1 MPLSIAISRIRVRC
15 GAGASE
21 EKLQSCALVLWF
33 RKPVMIIRAA
43 LLLTL
48 ALTPL
53 RAAVAQIQEPK
64 PKLASAATPLLRP
77 DDYLRSHPAPDFWT
91 LLAFYVPQATD
102 AACSVASI
110 TMALNAARGLPP
122 SATDPIITQQRLLE
136 RVADARWTEATVQG
150 GPGVTWAELEGYV
163 AEGLRAY
170 QVPATLQVWRPSD
183 GSAATLEQLRE
194 LLAENEQ
201 SSADVIVGVFD
212 QGVLTGDVNIG
223 HVSPIAAYDQRNKR
237 VLVMDVDREW
247 YVPYW
252 VSDELLLEAML
263 KPGSHDPERG
273 GLLRVRKIE
282 PQVN

>member
-1 MPLSIAISRIRVRC
+1 M
-15 GAGASE
+15 
-21 EKLQSCALVLWF
+21 
-33 RKPVMIIRAA
+33 MIRAA

-53 RAAVAQIQEPK
+53 AAAVAQIHEPK
-64 PKLASAATPLLRP
+64 PKLASAAVPLLRP
-77 DDYLRSHPAPDFWT
+77 DDYVRSHPAPDFWT

-110 TMALNAARGLPP
+110 TMALNAVRGLPP
-122 SATDPIITQQRLLE
+122 FAADAIITQQRLLE
-136 RVADARWTEATVQG
+136 RVADERWTAATAQG
-150 GPGVTWAELEGYV
+150 GPGVTWAELEGYFMQ
-163 AEGLRAY
+163 GLRAY
-170 QVPATLQVWRPSD
+170 QVPAAVETWRPSD
-183 GSAATLEQLRE
+183 ASPATLQHLRA
-194 LLAENEQ
+194 LLAGNEQ
-201 SSADVIVGVFD
+201 SSADVVVGVFD

-223 HVSPIAAYDQRNKR
+223 HVSPIAAYDQQNKR

-263 KPGSHDPERG
+263 RPGSHDPERG
-273 GLLRVRKIE
+273 GLLRIRKHE

>member
-1 MPLSIAISRIRVRC
+1 
-15 GAGASE
+15 
-21 EKLQSCALVLWF
+21 
-33 RKPVMIIRAA
+33 
-43 LLLTL
+43 
-48 ALTPL
+48 
-53 RAAVAQIQEPK
+53 
-64 PKLASAATPLLRP
+64 
-77 DDYLRSHPAPDFWT
+77 
-91 LLAFYVPQATD
+91 
-102 AACSVASI
+102 
-110 TMALNAARGLPP
+110 
-122 SATDPIITQQRLLE
+122 
-136 RVADARWTEATVQG
+136 
-150 GPGVTWAELEGYV
+150 LEGYV

-263 KPGSHDPERG
+263 KPGSSRACTGFAPRWWP
-273 GLLRVRKIE
+273 RSST
-282 PQVN
+282 

>member
-1 MPLSIAISRIRVRC
+1 M
-15 GAGASE
+15 
-21 EKLQSCALVLWF
+21 
-33 RKPVMIIRAA
+33 MIRAA

-48 ALTPL
+48 AFTPL
-53 RAAVAQIQEPK
+53 TATVAEIHEPK
-64 PKLASAATPLLRP
+64 PKFASAAVPLLRP
-77 DDYLRSHPAPDFWT
+77 DDYVRSHPAPDFWS

-110 TMALNAARGLPP
+110 TMALNAVRGLPP
-122 SATDPIITQQRLLE
+122 FAADRIITQQQLLE
-136 RVADARWTEATVQG
+136 RVADERWIAATIQG
-150 GPGVTWAELEGYV
+150 GSGVTWAELERFLL
-163 AEGLRAY
+163 EGLRNY
-170 QVPATLQVWRPSD
+170 QVPAAVQVWRPSD
-183 GSAATLEQLRE
+183 ASAATLQQLRD

-223 HVSPIAAYDQRNKR
+223 HVSPIAAYDQHNKR

-263 KPGSHDPERG
+263 KPGLHDPERG
-273 GLLRVRKIE
+273 GVLRIRRTD

>member
-1 MPLSIAISRIRVRC
+1 
-15 GAGASE
+15 
-21 EKLQSCALVLWF
+21 LVLSF
-33 RKPVMIIRAA
+33 SERKMIIRAA

-53 RAAVAQIQEPK
+53 TAAVAQILEPK
-64 PKLASAATPLLRP
+64 PKLGSAAVPLLQP
-77 DDYLRSHPAPDFWT
+77 DRYVRSHPAPDFWT
-91 LLAFYVPQATD
+91 LLAFYVPQGTD

-110 TMALNAARGLPP
+110 TMALNAVRGLLPF
-122 SATDPIITQQRLLE
+122 AADRIITQQQLLE
-136 RVADARWTEATVQG
+136 RVADERWTAATAQG
-150 GPGVTWAELEGYV
+150 GPGVTWAELEGYLLG
-163 AEGLRAY
+163 GLRAY
-170 QVPATLQVWRPSD
+170 QVPAALQVWRPSD
-183 GSAATLEQLRE
+183 ASAATLQELRD

-223 HVSPIAAYDQRNKR
+223 HVSPIGAYDPQRKR

-252 VSDELLLEAML
+252 VIDELLLEAML

-273 GLLRVRKIE
+273 GVLRIRKTE

>member
-1 MPLSIAISRIRVRC
+1 
-15 GAGASE
+15 
-21 EKLQSCALVLWF
+21 
-33 RKPVMIIRAA
+33 MIIRAA
-43 LLLTL
+43 LLLIL

-53 RAAVAQIQEPK
+53 TAAVAETQERK
-64 PKLASAATPLLRP
+64 PKLASAAVPLLRP

-110 TMALNAARGLPP
+110 TMALNAVRGLPP
-122 SATDPIITQQRLLE
+122 FAADPIITQQRLLE
-136 RVADARWTEATVQG
+136 RVADERWTAATAQG
-150 GPGVTWAELEGYV
+150 GSGVTWAELERYLL
-163 AEGLRAY
+163 EGLRAY
-170 QVPATLQVWRPSD
+170 QVPAALQVWRPSD
-183 GSAATLEQLRE
+183 ASVATLQQLRD
-194 LLAENEQ
+194 LLAQNEQ

-223 HVSPIAAYDQRNKR
+223 HVSPIAAYDQQNKR

-263 KPGSHDPERG
+263 RPSPQDPERG
-273 GLLRVRKIE
+273 GVLRIRKTE

>member
-150 GPGVTWAELEGYV
+150 GPRCHLGGVGRLCCRRFA
-163 AEGLRAY
+163 GL
-170 QVPATLQVWRPSD
+170 
-183 GSAATLEQLRE
+183 
-194 LLAENEQ
+194 
-201 SSADVIVGVFD
+201 
-212 QGVLTGDVNIG
+212 
-223 HVSPIAAYDQRNKR
+223 
-237 VLVMDVDREW
+237 
-247 YVPYW
+247 
-252 VSDELLLEAML
+252 
-263 KPGSHDPERG
+263 PGSCHTAGMAPKR
-273 GLLRVRKIE
+273 RVCCHPGTAPRASG
-282 PQVN
+282 